1 MVIKR
6 AIYKEVEDHLNK
18 KEITLIVGPR
28 QVGKTTLMIEL
39 LEKLKKKGGKVVYLN
54 LDYESDRRYFE
65 SQDLLLNK
73 LSLEIGVNGYVFI
86 DEIQR
91 KEDAG
96 LFLKGI
102 YDMHPGYKLIIS
114 GSGSIELKEKIQES
128 LTGRKRLFELLPV
141 TFTEFVNFKTDYKYE
156 EKPVDFFEL
165 EAVKTEILLKEYLS
179 FGGYPRVITEEN
191 IVEKRKVIDEIYRSY
206 IEKDIVSL
214 LNIDRPDA
222 FSLLIKL
229 LAAGTGNIL
238 NYSQTASSSGI
249 SVITLK
255 KYLWYAEK
263 TYIIKMLNPYFGN
276 SVKELT
282 KSRTVYFYDS
292 GMRNFANNSFDLL
305 YNQNEIGFVFQNF
318 IMNII
323 SEHLRWRGWSL
334 HYWRT
339 TDKAE
344 VDFVLNKNNEIIP
357 IEVKYSLIKKVG
369 VKRSLRSFIERYSPK
384 RAYIVN
390 LNYSETVIVNNTE
403 VVFIPFYRVLDSA
416 LFEGGGL
423 IKN

>member
-1 MVIKR
+1 MEIKR
-6 AIYKEVEDHLNK
+6 ALYKEIEDHLNK

-28 QVGKTTLMIEL
+28 QVGKTTLMLKL
-39 LEKLKKKGGKVVYLN
+39 LEKLKKKGEKVVYLN
-54 LDYESDRRYFE
+54 LDYESDKRFFE
-65 SQDLLLNK
+65 SQDILLNK
-73 LSLEIGVNGYVFI
+73 LNLEIGKRGYVFI

-91 KEDAG
+91 KENAG

-102 YDMHPGYKLIIS
+102 YDMHPDYKFIIS

-128 LTGRKRLFELLPV
+128 LTGRKRMFELLPV
-141 TFTEFVNFKTDYKYE
+141 TFPEFVNYKTGYKYE
-156 EKPVDFFEL
+156 DKLVDFFEL
-165 EAVKTEILLKEYLS
+165 EKEKTEIHLKEFLS

-191 IVEKRKVIDEIYRSY
+191 IIEKRKVIDEIYRSY
-206 IEKDIVSL
+206 IEKDIISL

-238 NYSQTASSSGI
+238 NYSQAASASGI

-255 KYLWYAEK
+255 KYLWYTEK
-263 TYIIKMLNPYFGN
+263 TYIIKMLNPYFRN

-282 KSRTVYFYDS
+282 KSRTAYFYDI
-292 GMRNFANNSFDLL
+292 GMRNFANNSFDLVL
-305 YNQNEIGFVFQNF
+305 NQNETGFVFQNF

-323 SEHLRWRGWSL
+323 SEHLRWKGWSL

-344 VDFVLNKNNEIIP
+344 VDFVINKNSEIIP
-357 IEVKYSLIKKVG
+357 LEVKYSIIKKSL

-384 RAYIVN
+384 RAFIVN
-390 LNYSETVIVNNTE
+390 LNYSDTVIVDNTE
-403 VVFIPFYRVLDSA
+403 VFFVPFYKILDSV
-416 LFEGGGL
+416 LFE
-423 IKN
+423 